1 MQYLALIYETA
12 EARSKMSSAEGEA
25 VFDEYRKLIAD
36 LGPKFIGG
44 NRLQPPSAATT
55 VRVRNS
61 KRVVTDGP
69 FAETKEYLGG
79 YFLIEAADLDE
90 AVSIASRIPAARMA
104 SVEVRPVVPRE
115 APREQAVPAQAER
128 ASGAARS

>member
-1 MQYLALIYETA
+1 MQYLALIYETE
-12 EARSKMSSAEGEA
+12 EARSKMSGAEAEA
-25 VFDEYRKLIAD
+25 IFDEYRKLIAE

-44 NRLQPPSAATT
+44 NRLQPPSSSTT
-55 VRVRNS
+55 IRVRNN
-61 KRVVTDGP
+61 KRLVTDGP

-90 AVSIASRIPAARMA
+90 AVSIASRIPAARMTC
-104 SVEVRPVVPRE
+104 VEVRPVVPQE
-115 APREQAVPAQAER
+115 ASREQPAPAQSQR

>member
-12 EARSKMSSAEGEA
+12 EARSKMSGAEAEA
-25 VFDEYRKLIAD
+25 MFDEYRKLIAE

-44 NRLQPPSAATT
+44 NRLQGPSAATT
-55 VRVRNS
+55 VRVRSN
-61 KRVVTDGP
+61 KRLVTDGP

-90 AVSIASRIPAARMA
+90 AITIASRIPAARMDC
-104 SVEVRPVVPRE
+104 VEVRPVVPRE
-115 APREQAVPAQAER
+115 QAAPAQA
-128 ASGAARS
+128 AHAGSAARP